1 MEISNRA
8 GEGSER
14 GWGKTGESWRL
25 ISTEEVSL
33 RQTLNQKSSKH
44 KWYLPPDVQ
53 PHTPNGFAQSQIL
66 IQNCEWFSCASFQI
80 LQSWCH
86 TRSGFFWN
94 QREILCTLKRVQKLF
109 CVSKSLNSEPVMHL
123 RGFPELGGAYTMDG
137 VTNWLQLLRQSFFS
151 IASNADAILC
161 IRNDKLAWCSQ
172 SSRHMCCSGRLLQRW
187 LQLAL
192 CLHRQP
198 SLQECKHKLFMSWI

>member
-1 MEISNRA
+1 MYNR
-8 GEGSER
+8 
-14 GWGKTGESWRL
+14 TRL
-25 ISTEEVSL
+25 MVLHNTKFWFRITNNLHVPASRYFNL
-33 RQTLNQKSSKH
+33 
-44 KWYLPPDVQ
+44 DVT
-53 PHTPNGFAQSQIL
+53 HVMF
-66 IQNCEWFSCASFQI
+66 F
-80 LQSWCH
+80 
-86 TRSGFFWN
+86 FFWN

-137 VTNWLQLLRQSFFS
+137 VTNWLQLLRQSLFS

-172 SSRHMCCSGRLLQRW
+172 SSHHMCCSGRLLQRW

-192 CLHRQP
+192 CLLRQP
-198 SLQECKHKLFMSWI
+198 SLQGM